1 MLSVKTQ
8 ALMQLN
14 CLFWNAGRKSPDAE
28 VAAIALANQV
38 NLIALTEYADTG
50 VALLHELT
58 RLGLSFF
65 LVPNIGCERIKL
77 LTTFPPSHFVHSREA
92 DRYTIKELCIPG
104 ALHILLCMAHLPS
117 KLHSDDIDQLHTATY
132 FKQDIELAEIDSG
145 HTNSVVF
152 GDFNMNPF
160 DDGMVSAA
168 ALNSL
173 PCLATAKKSARVIS
187 GKTHNF
193 FYNPT
198 WNLLGD
204 FKGIPGTY
212 YHSSPGYKSH
222 YWNMLD
228 QVVIRPSIADR
239 FDKNSFSI
247 LTDAGTTSLIGGNG
261 KPSIS
266 DHLPLFFSINLT

>member
-1 MLSVKTQ
+1 
-8 ALMQLN
+8 MQLN
-14 CLFWNAGRKSPDAE
+14 CLFWNVGRKYPDSE
-28 VAAIALANQV
+28 IAAIALANKV
-38 NLIALTEYADTG
+38 NLIALAEYPGACA
-50 VALLHELT
+50 ALLRELT
-58 RLGLSFF
+58 SLGLSFF
-65 LVPNIGCERIKL
+65 LVPSIACERIKL
-77 LTTFPPSHFVHSREA
+77 LTIFPPSYFVHSRES
-92 DRYTIKELCIPG
+92 DRFTIKELCIPG
-104 ALHILLCMAHLPS
+104 ALRILLCMAHLPS
-117 KLHSDDIDQLHTATY
+117 KLHYEDVDQLHTAIY

-173 PCLATAKKSARVIS
+173 PCLATAKRAERVIS
-187 GKTHNF
+187 GKTHKF

-198 WNLLGD
+198 WSLLGD

-212 YHSSPGYKSH
+212 YRNPSGYKSN

-239 FDKNSFSI
+239 FDKDSFSI
-247 LTDAGTTSLIGGNG
+247 LTNAGTTSLIGGSG